1 MLRNTTI
8 CNVSVDFLM
17 MLLSV
22 DNYIQRCP
30 QHIQVL
36 LRAMRKTILSAIP
49 GGVEKISYGI
59 PTVDLFGKHVVH
71 FAAFKNHISFFPT
84 PSPIPVFQK
93 ALARYKTSKGAI
105 QFPLDKPIPYDLI
118 RRITEFRVREV
129 TSIKR

>member
-1 MLRNTTI
+1 MTT
-8 CNVSVDFLM
+8 NLVDR
-17 MLLSV
+17 
-22 DNYIQRCP
+22 YIQKYPKEVQSQLQAIREV
-30 QHIQVL
+30 IRSV
-36 LRAMRKTILSAIP
+36 IP
-49 GGVEKISYGI
+49 GGVERISYGI

-71 FAAFKNHISFFPT
+71 FAGFKNHISFFPT

-118 RRITEFRVREV
+118 RRITEFRVREI